1 MITRWNRFMP
11 PEKPSLRRIERIVKD
26 TLARSLEPDTID
38 PIINEAEEDNP
49 AAQYIVA
56 SALELA
62 GEKPEAI
69 RWYRRAADQGYRPAL
84 ERLRRLSDPAA

>member
-1 MITRWNRFMP
+1 MIIRWDRFMP
-11 PEKPSLRRIERIVKD
+11 PEKPSLRHLERIVKD
-26 TLARSLEPDTID
+26 TLARSLEPDAID

-56 SALELA
+56 SALECA
-62 GEKPEAI
+62 GETPEAV
-69 RWYRRAADQGYRPAL
+69 RWYRRAANQGYRPAL

>member
-1 MITRWNRFMP
+1 MP
-11 PEKPSLRRIERIVKD
+11 PEKPSLRRVERIVKD

-56 SALELA
+56 SALESA
-62 GEKPEAI
+62 G
-69 RWYRRAADQGYRPAL
+69 
-84 ERLRRLSDPAA
+84 

>member
-1 MITRWNRFMP
+1 MS
-11 PEKPSLRRIERIVKD
+11 PEKPSLRSLEKIVKE

-38 PIINEAEEDNP
+38 PIINEAEEENP

-56 SALELA
+56 SALESA
-62 GEKPEAI
+62 GEVPEAT